1 MATIGTLLEDAE
13 ERILDSPHVDLWRS
27 YVARLDAEELMRE
40 VLGRDFDKSDHRYKL
55 DGAVRRRFKKMVKR
69 RISGEPVALIRGHVD
84 FMGMDLEV
92 RHGVFTPRFSS
103 ELLAQEAIRRLRPRR
118 QPIHVDA
125 ACGGGA
131 VALGVARKLRHAHVY
146 GLDIAP
152 AAVALGRRNAK
163 RLGLPNAKFL
173 AGDLLEPLPRQL
185 RGKVGVITIHPPY
198 VARSQVRTLPRE
210 IRDYEPPESLTD
222 RSVDGLG
229 LVRRLA
235 AEGWD
240 WLEPGGWLV
249 IEVAP
254 DLARSVRSVLLR
266 EGYLRVKSNK
276 DAVGAT
282 RVVVGSTA

>member
-1 MATIGTLLEDAE
+1 
-13 ERILDSPHVDLWRS
+13 
-27 YVARLDAEELMRE
+27 
-40 VLGRDFDKSDHRYKL
+40 
-55 DGAVRRRFKKMVKR
+55 
-69 RISGEPVALIRGHVD
+69 
-84 FMGMDLEV
+84 
-92 RHGVFTPRFSS
+92 
-103 ELLAQEAIRRLRPRR
+103 
-118 QPIHVDA
+118 
-125 ACGGGA
+125 
-131 VALGVARKLRHAHVY
+131 
-146 GLDIAP
+146 
-152 AAVALGRRNAK
+152 
-163 RLGLPNAKFL
+163 
-173 AGDLLEPLPRQL
+173 LPRQL
-185 RGKVGVITIHPPY
+185 RGKVVVITIHPPY

-235 AEGWD
+235 SEGWD